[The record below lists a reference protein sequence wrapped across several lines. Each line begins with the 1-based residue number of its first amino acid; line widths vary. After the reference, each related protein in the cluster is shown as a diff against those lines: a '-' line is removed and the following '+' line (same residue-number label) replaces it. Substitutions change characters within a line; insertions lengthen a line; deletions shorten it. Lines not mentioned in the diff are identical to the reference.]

1 MVPDPLRRFRPSEL
15 GLAAPRRVLLLSGAH
30 AMNEFFGVALPPILP
45 LLVADFPINYA
56 EAGFLLTVFFAVYSV
71 FQIPAGVLADRVGK
85 PPLVALSVGGLAA
98 GVLLASTAGSYVDL
112 VVAQTV
118 AGASGS
124 AYHPS
129 GMALISDVESDESHG
144 RAMGIHGFGGVA
156 GVALAPV
163 LIGSVSDTATWR
175 TALVAASLVGF
186 AFTAAFVLV
195 YPWRSGGDDGAD
207 DGSRGP
213 ETDGGS
219 RGPETDGGKRRPAV
233 GDALATVR
241 RRLGS
246 LSDVMFS
253 RLFLSLFAVHVL
265 VSAEVRATH
274 SFTTAYAYEQA
285 ASSAT
290 RANVVFF
297 VLLVG
302 SAIAS
307 LLSGRLA
314 DAVDRRKLGV
324 AAALAT
330 APLFGLTWLVP
341 SSLVVLSGWFFLIGL
356 VMYVQAPAMNAITA
370 EYTDADSSGALF
382 GLMTTA
388 GALGSA
394 AAPTLFGVLS
404 TRFDTGT
411 AFAAIGVVCVV
422 AAVAFYGASAS
433 ASS

>member
-1 MVPDPLRRFRPSEL
+1 MVPDPFSRFRPSEL

-45 LLVADFPINYA
+45 LLVADFPIDYA

-71 FQIPAGVLADRVGK
+71 FQVPAGVLADRVGK
-85 PPLVALSVGGLAA
+85 PPLVAVSVGGLAA

-129 GMALISDVESDESHG
+129 GMALISDVETDQSHG

-195 YPWRSGGDDGAD
+195 YPWRAGEAD
-207 DGSRGP
+207 SRDSR
-213 ETDGGS
+213 ETDGG
-219 RGPETDGGKRRPAV
+219 RRMPAV
-233 GDALATVR
+233 GDTLATAR
-241 RRLGS
+241 QRLGS
-246 LSDVMFS
+246 LSDVLFS

-297 VLLVG
+297 LLLVG
-302 SAIAS
+302 SGVAS

-314 DAVDRRKLGV
+314 DAVDRRTLGV

-341 SSLVVLSGWFFLIGL
+341 SSLAVLSGWFFLVGL
-356 VMYVQAPAMNAITA
+356 VMYVQAPTMNAITA

-404 TRFDTGT
+404 TRFDTDT
-411 AFAAIGVVCVV
+411 AFAAIGVVCVA
-422 AAVAFYGASAS
+422 AAVAFYGANGRAPS
-433 ASS
+433 

>member
-1 MVPDPLRRFRPSEL
+1 MVPEPLSRFRPSEL

-71 FQIPAGVLADRVGK
+71 FQVPAGVLADRVGK
-85 PPLVALSVGGLAA
+85 PPLVVASVGGLAA

-129 GMALISDVESDESHG
+129 GMALISDVETDQSHG

-175 TALVAASLVGF
+175 TALVVASLVGF
-186 AFTAAFVLV
+186 VFTAAFVLV
-195 YPWRSGGDDGAD
+195 YPWRTGGDDSSDGA
-207 DGSRGP
+207 

-219 RGPETDGGKRRPAV
+219 DSRETDGGRRRPAV

-246 LSDVMFS
+246 LSDVVFS
-253 RLFLSLFAVHVL
+253 RMFLSLFAVHVL

-314 DAVDRRKLGV
+314 DAVDRRTLGV

-341 SSLVVLSGWFFLIGL
+341 SSLVLLSGWFFLIGL
-356 VMYVQAPAMNAITA
+356 VMYVQAPTMNAITA

-422 AAVAFYGASAS
+422 AAVAFYGADAS